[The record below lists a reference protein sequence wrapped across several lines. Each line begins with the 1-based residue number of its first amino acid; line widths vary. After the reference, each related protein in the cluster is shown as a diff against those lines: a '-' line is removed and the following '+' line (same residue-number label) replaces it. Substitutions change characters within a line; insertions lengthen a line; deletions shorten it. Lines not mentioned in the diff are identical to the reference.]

1 MRLTSDFWVSA
12 LVRRAFASGGFAA
25 VLRRGAAEAGA
36 VFLVCRGRS
45 GDMTLFGPAP
55 QTSYDAGK
63 PEDRRF
69 SRLMSGDAAEL
80 FEPRLEREQRF
91 DSDIWIVEVETG
103 ETPIEAMITV
113 DEG

>member
-36 VFLVCRGRS
+36 VFLVCRARS
-45 GDMTLFGPAP
+45 GERTLFGPAS

-69 SRLMSGDAAEL
+69 SRLIANDAADGIEA
-80 FEPRLEREQRF
+80 RLEREQRF
-91 DSDIWIVEVETG
+91 DTDIWIVEVETG